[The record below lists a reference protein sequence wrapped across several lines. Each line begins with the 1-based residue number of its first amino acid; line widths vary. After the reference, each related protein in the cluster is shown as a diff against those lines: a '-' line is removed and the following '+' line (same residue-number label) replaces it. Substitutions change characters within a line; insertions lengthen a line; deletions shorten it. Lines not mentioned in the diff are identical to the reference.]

1 MNFKIIFKIMGM
13 VLFAPFLYAHSP
25 DLSSLMIYEENGKTF
40 LVIKSSIA
48 AFEGEVVYLYG
59 KESYKTPQE
68 FNELAIEYFKENCFV
83 AINNETIKFINPQI
97 QLGHETTLFA
107 ELQHIPKQINSI
119 HVKNTLFKDMPNNL
133 CELILI
139 LKGLP
144 QKQYILNN
152 NSRHDVKLKLEKNKW
167 SIEERSNAN
176 VTSNKFILIGSIISF
191 IFVAIVFTQ
200 RKSIS

>member
-1 MNFKIIFKIMGM
+1 MNFKVIFKIMGM
-13 VLFAPFLYAHSP
+13 VLFSPFLYAHSP

-68 FNELAIEYFKENCFV
+68 FSELAIEYFKENCFV
-83 AINNETIKFINPQI
+83 AINNKTIKFINPQI

-107 ELQHIPKQINSI
+107 ELQHIPKNINSI

-152 NSRHDVKLKLEKNKW
+152 KSRHEVNLKLEKNKW

-191 IFVAIVFTQ
+191 IFVTIVFTQ

>member
-1 MNFKIIFKIMGM
+1 MGM
-13 VLFAPFLYAHSP
+13 VLFSPFLYAHSP

-68 FNELAIEYFKENCFV
+68 FSELAIEYFKENCFV
-83 AINNETIKFINPQI
+83 AINNKTIKFINPQI

-107 ELQHIPKQINSI
+107 ELQHIPKNINSI

-152 NSRHDVKLKLEKNKW
+152 KSRHEVNLKLEKNKW

-191 IFVAIVFTQ
+191 IFVTIVFTQ